1 MYERIW
7 RRRGSIRDMGGSR
20 IGGLARGGCKETV
33 AEGDRQTDEEQ
44 DCKYSVNEDG
54 SGGAGRG
61 GVAVGEDEVVHDD
74 VDECSIEQARAYGVL
89 VEKWHSA
96 SGEYEAR
103 RPDQCDEEMQGE
115 AEEGGVYT
123 SREGGAAEQAAGDGL
138 GDANGGSAV
147 AEVVEDDGVENVEY
161 CGGAASEEDRFEER
175 G

>member
-1 MYERIW
+1 V
-7 RRRGSIRDMGGSR
+7 
-20 IGGLARGGCKETV
+20 RGGCKETV
-33 AEGDRQTDEEQ
+33 AEGDRQTDEDQ
-44 DCKYSVNEDG
+44 DCEDSVYKDG
-54 SGGAGRG
+54 SSGAGRG
-61 GVAVGEDEVVHDD
+61 GVAVGEDKIVHDD
-74 VDECSIEQARAYGVL
+74 VDERSVEQAGADGVL
-89 VEKWHSA
+89 AEKWYGTG
-96 SGEYEAR
+96 GEYEAC
-103 RPDQCDEEMQGE
+103 RPDQCNEEMQGE